1 LKFTPSWAVV
11 TLTDLQTRRRP
22 ALNEEGPGAD
32 ISTVVGASDT
42 ENPTLAVQF
51 PTLDDLR
58 AAILITGKPLT
69 FERYDELE
77 RAGVFISPLTWPP
90 GRLKPR
96 DTHAPEPAGAG
107 RVRGERSPQ
116 HAAALRARRG
126 MAVAR

>member
-1 LKFTPSWAVV
+1 LWAVV
-11 TLTDLQTRRRP
+11 TLTDLDTRRRP
-22 ALNEEGPGAD
+22 ALEEGPGAD
-32 ISTVVGASDT
+32 ISSLAGASDT
-42 ENPTLAVQF
+42 DNPSPAVQY

-96 DTHAPEPAGAG
+96 RDTHAPEPAGAG
-107 RVRGERSPQ
+107 RVRGERSPA

-126 MAVAR
+126 LAVAR